1 LGKANGINRQLC
13 ERFLKMTK
21 DLLALVVHHM
31 DYNG

>member
-21 DLLALVVHHM
+21 DLLALEEL
-31 DYNG
+31 G